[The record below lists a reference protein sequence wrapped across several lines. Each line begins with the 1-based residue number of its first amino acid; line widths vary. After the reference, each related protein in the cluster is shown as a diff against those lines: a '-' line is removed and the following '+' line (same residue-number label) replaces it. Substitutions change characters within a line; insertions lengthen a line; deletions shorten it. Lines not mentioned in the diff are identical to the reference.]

1 MSIRSTLILST
12 AAALFGAAGLF
23 TPIVDAAPSRSI
35 DPLPRLIDGAAEGYS
50 ISYPTIDEHGRPAIA
65 RGQVYLPAGPP
76 PSGGWP
82 VVSWA
87 KGTVGVGD
95 SCAMSIA
102 LSDGDA
108 EDDPLAVEL
117 SKPLLT
123 QLLRSGTAVVS
134 TDYIGLGTTDAHH
147 YLNSISE
154 ANAVTDIV
162 SAAADELPE
171 LSRTWVA
178 AGHSQGGAAA
188 LTTGAR
194 ADIYGER
201 SDFRG
206 VTSFAPSSNLE
217 AVLPLLSPTTPRI
230 AALDNITATLIY
242 VLYGLRDSR
251 PDLDVNSYLS
261 ELGRDYLAQAVGR
274 CISDLRQKVSG
285 VAPQQLLT
293 RSLSDPAMAS
303 ALRDYLAVPTTG
315 FTRPVAIEQGLADT
329 VVPPALTTALAA
341 ELVAHGVHDVTYLPV
356 PNATHYDIVAATV
369 GDALPRILGML
380 R

>member
-1 MSIRSTLILST
+1 MKIRTILILP
-12 AAALFGAAGLF
+12 AAVAVFGGAGLL
-23 TPIVDAAPSRSI
+23 TPIADAAPATSI
-35 DPLPRLIDGAAEGYS
+35 DVLPRLIDGAAAGYAL
-50 ISYPTIDEHGRPAIA
+50 SYATTDEHGRAAIA
-65 RGQVYLPAGPP
+65 RGQVYLPSGTPP
-76 PSGGWP
+76 PGGWP
-82 VVSWA
+82 AVSWA

-95 SCAMSIA
+95 SCAMSTA
-102 LSDGDA
+102 LDDGAA
-108 EDDPLAVEL
+108 EDPMAVAL

-206 VTSFAPSSNLE
+206 VMSFAPSSNLE

-230 AALDNITATLIY
+230 APLDNITATLIY

-261 ELGRDYLAQAVGR
+261 ELGSDYLAHAEDN
-274 CISDLRQKVSG
+274 CISDLRQKASG
-285 VAPQQLLT
+285 VAPQQLLA
-293 RSLSDPAMAS
+293 RSLSDPAMTS
-303 ALRDYLAVPTTG
+303 AIRDYLSVPTTG
-315 FTRPVAIEQGLADT
+315 YTRPVTIEQGLADT
-329 VVPPALTTALAA
+329 VVPPALTTALAT
-341 ELVAHGVHDVTYLPV
+341 ELVAQGVRDVTYLPV
-356 PNATHYDIVAATV
+356 PGATHYDVIAATLD
-369 GDALPRILGML
+369 DALPRILDML

>member
-1 MSIRSTLILST
+1 M
-12 AAALFGAAGLF
+12 
-23 TPIVDAAPSRSI
+23 
-35 DPLPRLIDGAAEGYS
+35 
-50 ISYPTIDEHGRPAIA
+50 
-65 RGQVYLPAGPP
+65 
-76 PSGGWP
+76 
-82 VVSWA
+82 
-87 KGTVGVGD
+87 
-95 SCAMSIA
+95 
-102 LSDGDA
+102 
-108 EDDPLAVEL
+108 AVEL

-134 TDYIGLGTTDAHH
+134 TDYIGLGTADAHH

-206 VTSFAPSSNLE
+206 VMSFAPSSNLE

-230 AALDNITATLIY
+230 APLDNITATLIY

-261 ELGRDYLAQAVGR
+261 ELGRDYLAHAEDN
-274 CISDLRQKVSG
+274 CISDLRQKASG
-285 VAPQQLLT
+285 VAPEQLLA
-293 RSLSDPAMAS
+293 RSLSDPAMTS
-303 ALRDYLAVPTTG
+303 AIRDYLSVPTTG
-315 FTRPVAIEQGLADT
+315 YTRPVTIEQGLADT

-341 ELVAHGVHDVTYLPV
+341 ELVAQGIRDVTYLPV
-356 PNATHYDIVAATV
+356 PGATHYDVIAATV
-369 GDALPRILGML
+369 DDALPRILDTL
-380 R
+380 H

>member
-1 MSIRSTLILST
+1 MTTRSAAITTL
-12 AAALFGAAGLF
+12 AAGLLAATGIL
-23 TPIVDAAPSRSI
+23 TPIAGAAPATSI
-35 DPLPRLIDGAAEGYS
+35 DVLPRLIDGAAAGYS
-50 ISYPTIDEHGRPAIA
+50 LSYTTTDEHGRPAIA
-65 RGQVYLPAGPP
+65 HGQVYLPSGTPP
-76 PSGGWP
+76 PGGWP

-95 SCAMSIA
+95 SCAMSTA
-102 LSDGDA
+102 LDDGAA
-108 EDDPLAVEL
+108 EDPMAVEL

-134 TDYIGLGTTDAHH
+134 TDYIGLGTADAHH

-206 VTSFAPSSNLE
+206 VMSFAPSSNLE

-230 AALDNITATLIY
+230 APLDNITATLIY

-261 ELGRDYLAQAVGR
+261 ELGRDYLAHAEDH
-274 CISDLRQKVSG
+274 CISDLRQKASG
-285 VAPQQLLT
+285 VAPQQLLA
-293 RSLSDPAMAS
+293 RSLSDPAMTS
-303 ALRDYLAVPTTG
+303 AIRDYLSVPTTG
-315 FTRPVAIEQGLADT
+315 YTRPVTIEQGLADT

-341 ELVAHGVHDVTYLPV
+341 ELAAQGIRDVTYLPV
-356 PNATHYDIVAATV
+356 PGATHYDVIAATV
-369 GDALPRILGML
+369 DDALPRILDTL
-380 R
+380 H

>member
-1 MSIRSTLILST
+1 MTTRSAAITTL
-12 AAALFGAAGLF
+12 AAGLLAATGIL
-23 TPIVDAAPSRSI
+23 TPIAGAAPATSI
-35 DPLPRLIDGAAEGYS
+35 DVLPRLIDGAAAGYS
-50 ISYPTIDEHGRPAIA
+50 LSYTTTDEHGRPAIA
-65 RGQVYLPAGPP
+65 HGQVYLPSGTPP
-76 PSGGWP
+76 PGGWP

-95 SCAMSIA
+95 SCAMSTA
-102 LSDGDA
+102 LDDGAA
-108 EDDPLAVEL
+108 EDPMAVEL

-194 ADIYGER
+194 ADTYGER
-201 SDFRG
+201 TDFRG
-206 VTSFAPSSNLE
+206 VMSFAPSSNLE

-230 AALDNITATLIY
+230 APLDNITATLIY

-261 ELGRDYLAQAVGR
+261 ELGSDYLAHAEDN
-274 CISDLRQKVSG
+274 CISDIRQKVSG
-285 VAPQQLLT
+285 VAPQQLLS
-293 RSLSDPAMAS
+293 RPLSDPAMTS
-303 ALRDYLAVPTTG
+303 AIGDYLSVPTTG
-315 FTRPVAIEQGLADT
+315 YTRPVTIEQGLADT

-341 ELVAHGVHDVTYLPV
+341 ELAAQGIRDVTYLPV
-356 PNATHYDIVAATV
+356 PGATHYDVIAATV
-369 GDALPRILGML
+369 DDALPRILDML

>member
-1 MSIRSTLILST
+1 MTTRSAGITTL
-12 AAALFGAAGLF
+12 AAGLLAATGIL
-23 TPIVDAAPSRSI
+23 TPIAGAAPATSI
-35 DPLPRLIDGAAEGYS
+35 DVLPRLIDGAAAGYS
-50 ISYPTIDEHGRPAIA
+50 LSYTTTDEHGRPAIA
-65 RGQVYLPAGPP
+65 HGQVYLPSGTPP
-76 PSGGWP
+76 PGGWP

-95 SCAMSIA
+95 SCAMSTA
-102 LSDGDA
+102 LDDGAA
-108 EDDPLAVEL
+108 EDPMAVEL

-206 VTSFAPSSNLE
+206 VMSFAPSSNLE

-230 AALDNITATLIY
+230 APLDNITATLIY

-261 ELGRDYLAQAVGR
+261 ELGRDYLAHAEDN
-274 CISDLRQKVSG
+274 CISDLRQKASA
-285 VAPQQLLT
+285 VAPQQLLA
-293 RSLSDPAMAS
+293 RSLSDPAMTS
-303 ALRDYLAVPTTG
+303 AIRDYLSVPTTG
-315 FTRPVAIEQGLADT
+315 YTRPVTIEQGLADT

-341 ELVAHGVHDVTYLPV
+341 ELAAQGIRNVTYLPV
-356 PNATHYDIVAATV
+356 PGATHYDVIAATV
-369 GDALPRILGML
+369 DDALPRILDML